1 MFDYER
7 THENLQNGL
16 FLTSRDDEIYFSFAL
31 ALLTVMSILQLNKT
45 QTEQNHWKIKFI
57 EMLVIDK
64 DGGHE

>member
-1 MFDYER
+1 
-7 THENLQNGL
+7 
-16 FLTSRDDEIYFSFAL
+16 
-31 ALLTVMSILQLNKT
+31 MSVLQLNKT